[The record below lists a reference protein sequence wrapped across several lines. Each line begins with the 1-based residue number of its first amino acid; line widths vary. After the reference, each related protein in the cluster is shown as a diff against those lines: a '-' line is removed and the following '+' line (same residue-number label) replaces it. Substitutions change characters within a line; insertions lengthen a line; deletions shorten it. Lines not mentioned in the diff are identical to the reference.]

1 MGTQTEGSSASV
13 IQREVRRWEQQAE
26 IDLGLDDMEH
36 PFGFKLFI
44 TVSDLKHKDG
54 FLMTA
59 TV

>member
-13 IQREVRRWEQQAE
+13 MQREVRGREQQAE
-26 IDLGLDDMEH
+26 IGLGLDDMEL

-44 TVSDLKHKDG
+44 TVSDLNHKDG
-54 FLMTA
+54 FLMIA